1 MPSPF
6 TINLLYDLNSEEIRR
21 KVQGLE
27 AWLASVRSAVS
38 PFSKP
43 QHVDLRQPLRHADLN
58 VHVELPVLAAIPW
71 ANANVLLKNPYRW

>member
-1 MPSPF
+1 MPTPF
-6 TINLLYDLNSEEIRR
+6 TVNLLYNLTSREIRR

-43 QHVDLRQPLRHADLN
+43 QHVDPRQPLRHADPN
-58 VHVELPVLAAIPW
+58 VHVELPLPAAIPW
-71 ANANVLLKNPYRW
+71 VPAHLLL